1 MKALTMS
8 IESNVKPCINLTNN
22 GEIHLEK
29 LVNLIKMY
37 KNNAVYTIL
46 YSVQFNIIINICQR
60 LISQT

>member
-37 KNNAVYTIL
+37 KNNTVYTIL
-46 YSVQFNIIINICQR
+46 CTVYSSIFIFVNV
-60 LISQT
+60 

>member
-37 KNNAVYTIL
+37 KNNTVYTIL
-46 YSVQFNIIINICQR
+46 YS
-60 LISQT
+60 TKPP

>member
-37 KNNAVYTIL
+37 KNNTVYTIMYSNCVLL
-46 YSVQFNIIINICQR
+46 YSAEKPLHYF
-60 LISQT
+60 